1 MKITRY
7 IERQQQ
13 FVWLAATILVLCAST
28 VQMASAAV
36 PAEVAA
42 RLDGDLTPVG
52 AERGP
57 NADGSIPAWTGGL
70 VAPPPGTGYQAGMHH
85 PDPFEGE
92 APLFTITPANM
103 AEHADKMS
111 GATVAL
117 MQRYKNTY
125 FMKVYPTH
133 RTCAGPERA
142 YAATK
147 RNALSGQL
155 AEGGNGIADAIHA
168 KPFPI
173 PNNALEI
180 IWNHMMPLSIY
191 KATRQFA
198 AAVPTSNGNYVHFTV
213 QDDAIVGWNDPQVTS
228 VDQLNNIWAKYIA
241 HTLAPARSAGNVV
254 LVHETIN
261 MAKQARLAWFYS
273 PGTRRVRR
281 APDIAYDNPGTNTD
295 GMATVDS
302 LGGFNG
308 SPDRYNWTVI
318 GKQELYIPYNNY
330 LLGSDKLKYDDFIR
344 PYHINQEY
352 PRYELHRVWVI
363 EANLKP
369 GTRHVYQRRRFYID
383 EDSWGIVATELYD
396 TRGELWR
403 VQENFPMTAYEVPTC
418 SGIGGTSYDLMG
430 ERYLIGGLINE
441 EPPIN
446 YSADELNED
455 RYTPAAI
462 SKMSGR

>member
-1 MKITRY
+1 MTTARCVERRTRLAG
-7 IERQQQ
+7 
-13 FVWLAATILVLCAST
+13 LAAAILVLALP
-28 VQMASAAV
+28 AAEAAV
-36 PAEVAA
+36 PENVVA
-42 RLDGDLTPVG
+42 RLATDLTPLG
-52 AERGP
+52 AERGG
-57 NADGSIPAWTGGL
+57 NADGTIPAWTGGL
-70 VAPPPGTGYQAGMHH
+70 SAPPPGLGYQPGMHH
-85 PDPFEGE
+85 PDPFAGD
-92 APLFTITPANM
+92 APLFTITPENM
-103 AEHADKMS
+103 AAHADKMT
-111 GATVAL
+111 GTTKAL

-125 FMKVYPTH
+125 FMKVYPT
-133 RTCAGPERA
+133 RRSCAGPERT
-142 YAATK
+142 YAAT
-147 RNALSGQL
+147 RQNALTGEL
-155 AEGGNGIADAIHA
+155 AEGGNGIANAIQS

-180 IWNHMMPLSIY
+180 IWNHMMPLAIH

-198 AAVPTSNGNYVHFTV
+198 AAVPTSRGNYVHFTV
-213 QDDAIVGWNDPQVTS
+213 QDEAIVSWNDPNVTS
-228 VDQLNNIWAKYIA
+228 VEQLNNVWAKYIA
-241 HTLAPARSAGNVV
+241 HTLSPARSAGNVV

-261 MAKQARLAWFYS
+261 MAKQARHAWFYS

-330 LLGSDKLKYDDFIR
+330 QLGSDKLKYDDFIQ
-344 PYHINQEY
+344 PYHIKQDY
-352 PRYELHRVWVI
+352 VRYELHRVWVI
-363 EANLKP
+363 EANLKS

-403 VQENFPMTAYEVPTC
+403 VQENFPMTAYEVPVC

-430 ERYLIGGLINE
+430 ERYLVGGLINE

-446 YSADELNED
+446 YFADELNED
-455 RYTPAAI
+455 RYTPASI